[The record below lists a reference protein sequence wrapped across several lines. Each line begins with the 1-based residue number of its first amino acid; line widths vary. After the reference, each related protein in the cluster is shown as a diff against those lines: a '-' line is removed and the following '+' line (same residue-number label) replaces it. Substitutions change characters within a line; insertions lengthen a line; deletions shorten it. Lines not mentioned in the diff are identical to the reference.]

1 MKKSILSLVLMVS
14 LQGFSNSALAE
25 AAHDGFHN
33 NWLMMVKTQNTN
45 PAKDGDFN
53 DWYNKVDIPDVLEVP
68 GYMRARRGFGQ
79 VIPEFPT
86 PDLQGDKGK
95 YIALYNI
102 KTANMDKTII
112 DMLMASWEMEKE
124 GHSTN
129 LLKVTE
135 RVYFHQYT
143 PTYDAP
149 DAKPA
154 GKNKYLY
161 VVKINCCRDKTDT
174 AKFDAWYDKT
184 YIPAV
189 MKAEEFIR
197 TTRYELYRVL
207 MIKPV
212 KIPPFLAVYEVEAES
227 ADQALKNMQKA
238 VDKLA
243 AAGAMSNLYVTEG
256 ATIYQTVQD
265 VKRK

>member
-1 MKKSILSLVLMVS
+1 MKKSILSLMLIVS
-14 LQGFSNSALAE
+14 LQGFSNSALADGPD
-25 AAHDGFHN
+25 AGFHN
-33 NWLMMVKTQNTN
+33 NWLMMVKTRNTD
-45 PAKDGDFN
+45 PAKDAEFN

-86 PDLQGDKGK
+86 PDLQPDKGQ
-95 YIALYNI
+95 YIAFYNI
-102 KTANMDKTII
+102 KTGNMDKTII

-124 GHSTN
+124 GHSTS

-135 RVYFHQYT
+135 RVYYHQYT
-143 PTYDAP
+143 PAYEARA
-149 DAKPA
+149 AKSA

-161 VVKINCCRDKTDT
+161 VVKINCCRDKVEL
-174 AKFDAWYDKT
+174 AKFDAWYDGT
-184 YIPAV
+184 YVPAV
-189 MKAEEFIR
+189 MKTPGFIR

-212 KIPPFLAVYEVEAES
+212 EIPPFLAVYEIEADTPE
-227 ADQALKNMQKA
+227 QALKNLHKT
-238 VDKLA
+238 VDQLS
-243 AAGAMSNLYVTEG
+243 AAGRMNKLYVEESS
-256 ATIYQTVQD
+256 AIYLTIND